1 MSGSNKM
8 SKLSI
13 SDLSANVDGK
23 PVLKGISLEVA
34 QGEVHAVMGP
44 NGSGKSTLAHILVG
58 RPGYELT
65 GGSIEMDG
73 VSLVDL
79 SPDERAKAGLFAT
92 QQYPIEVP
100 GVTIMELLS
109 AALHSQKKDAADLSE
124 AELSEAELSEVEQLS
139 EVELRDLVETEMSAL
154 GMESH
159 LLERTGVN
167 IDFSGGE
174 SKRSEALQ
182 LVVLKPKIAI
192 LDELDSGLDVDAIE
206 DIGARIYKSVKEDD
220 LGVLA
225 ITHYPRLLDE
235 LPAGFVHVL
244 VDGKIVESGGPE
256 LALEL
261 EATGY
266 GRFETATDVSVD
278 IRL

>member
-1 MSGSNKM
+1 M
-8 SKLSI
+8 SKLVI
-13 SDLSANVDGK
+13 KDLCANVDGK
-23 PVLKGISLEVA
+23 PVLKGINLEVA

-44 NGSGKSTLAHILVG
+44 NGSGKSTLSHILVG

-73 VSLVDL
+73 VSLSDL
-79 SPDERAKAGLFAT
+79 SPHARAKVGLFAT

-100 GVTIMELLS
+100 GVTLMEVLS
-109 AALHSQKKDAADLSE
+109 AALHSLGKYSDDLTE
-124 AELSEAELSEVEQLS
+124 AGLRELVGK
-139 EVELRDLVETEMSAL
+139 EMEML
-154 GMESH
+154 GMKSH

-182 LVVLKPKIAI
+182 LVMLKPKIAI

-206 DIGARIYKSVKEDD
+206 DIGVRIYKSVVEEN

-235 LPAGFVHVL
+235 LPAQFVHVL

-261 EATGY
+261 ENSGY
-266 GRFETATDVSVD
+266 SRFESVAAVSVD